1 MKKFLLALIVG
12 FFAIAGSMSMAMP
25 ANAAPAPTAKESKVA
40 INDQA
45 SPLIT
50 NPGCDSSPELFYT
63 VINQY
68 GQAFCFAN
76 AGTMNVLIE
85 NVKTICPGNNR
96 GQVEY
101 VLYSNLNYRYWST
114 LRGPSGYGTCW
125 NFDNPVRVTK
135 VYIQ

>member
-1 MKKFLLALIVG
+1 
-12 FFAIAGSMSMAMP
+12 MAMP
-25 ANAAPAPTAKESKVA
+25 ASAAPAPAQVSAKPVV
-40 INDQA
+40 DGGF

-68 GQAFCFAN
+68 GQNFCFAN
-76 AGTMNVLIE
+76 AGIMNVLIE

-101 VLYSNLNYRYWST
+101 VLYSNLNARYWST
-114 LRGPSGYGTCW
+114 VRGPAGFGGCW
-125 NFDNPVRVTK
+125 NFDAPVRVTK
-135 VYIQ
+135 VNIQ